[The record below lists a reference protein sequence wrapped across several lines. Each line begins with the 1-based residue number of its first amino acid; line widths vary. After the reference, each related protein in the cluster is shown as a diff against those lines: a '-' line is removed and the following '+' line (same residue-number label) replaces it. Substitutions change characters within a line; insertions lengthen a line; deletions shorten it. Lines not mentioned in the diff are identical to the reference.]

1 MVLSKG
7 LRRERGVPWELEKN
21 GKKKHEKKNGQLR
34 EGKMRWKTD

>member
-21 GKKKHEKKNGQLR
+21 GKKNMKKR
-34 EGKMRWKTD
+34 TVS